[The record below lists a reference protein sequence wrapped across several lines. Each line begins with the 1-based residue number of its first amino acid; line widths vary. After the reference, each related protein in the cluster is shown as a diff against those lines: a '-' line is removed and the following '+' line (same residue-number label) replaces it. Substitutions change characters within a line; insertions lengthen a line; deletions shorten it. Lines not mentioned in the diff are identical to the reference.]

1 MIEVT
6 DEALAKAI
14 QKSEDD
20 GRSVI
25 RVGVTGGGCAGF
37 EYIFRWDEAT
47 PADYIVDYGK
57 IKFAIDE
64 LSRPY
69 IEGSTITWEQLGLNE
84 QFKIINP
91 KEQSACGC
99 GVSIIFDET
108 KIQQSS

>member
-14 QKSEDD
+14 QKSKDD
-20 GRSVI
+20 GRSII

-37 EYIFRWDEAT
+37 EYIFKFDEST
-47 PADYIVDYGK
+47 DSDYIVDYGK
-57 IKFAIDE
+57 IKFAIDPM
-64 LSRPY
+64 SKPY
-69 IEGSTITWEQLGLNE
+69 IEGATIAWEQLGLNE

-99 GVSIIFDET
+99 GVSIQFDEN
-108 KIQQSS
+108 KIR